1 MAAVAPAKV
10 EFPVGVS
17 VRGRELG
24 MGLRREKYLDR
35 HNSKLGNRN
44 LLGRRSWR
52 G

>member
-10 EFPVGVS
+10 EFPGGVG

-24 MGLRREKYLDR
+24 MGSRREKYLDR
-35 HNSKLGNRN
+35 QNSKLGNRN
-44 LLGRRSWR
+44 LLGPRSWR